1 MRLRLTEHVL
11 DIEMEV
17 HVVGVVLLTV
27 HVVAVKLVLSGHVV
41 KVEVEA

>member
-1 MRLRLTEHVL
+1 MTEHVL

-27 HVVAVKLVLSGHVV
+27 HVVAGKLVLSGHVV

>member
-1 MRLRLTEHVL
+1 MTEHVL
-11 DIEMEV
+11 GVEV
-17 HVVGVVLLTV
+17 EAHVVGVVLLTV